1 MPPGRALSEGG
12 SRGRGRRRPRASE
25 GAARLKWPL
34 RRRHALYRARG
45 VCGDGERAKL
55 PGGAAASSRRRL
67 EGGQH
72 VCGLK
77 KERGQKKGDKA
88 DRKAEYK
95 PCGEMYARQGEMPFI
110 SRLVTVLL

>member
-1 MPPGRALSEGG
+1 MPPRTL
-12 SRGRGRRRPRASE
+12 GRRISRSAAAAASERRRREIEMAAAPPPCIVPRA
-25 GAARLKWPL
+25 
-34 RRRHALYRARG
+34 RRVWH
-45 VCGDGERAKL
+45 GDGERAKL

-110 SRLVTVLL
+110 SRLVTVSL